1 VARSGVKLTR
11 KGGKGAHTQ
20 LPHKAL
26 PKRLRDEEIWRLKV
40 YDGRTIA
47 EIAKMLG
54 VGKRTVD
61 RSLARMRSERSLENE
76 KSLKWSVRDS
86 LAEKD
91 LAQRKMLEIM
101 QRPPLKDREG
111 NTIDDAHIRIEATR
125 VFAQISDH
133 KDKMF
138 GFRDVK
144 IRREIRELRK
154 RGDTIQRVIQRKKA
168 P

>member
-11 KGGKGAHTQ
+11 KGGKGAHTPI
-20 LPHKAL
+20 PHKVL
-26 PKRLRDEEIWRLKV
+26 PKRLRDEEAWRLKV

-47 EIAKMLG
+47 EIAKVLG
-54 VGKRTVD
+54 IGKRTVD

-76 KSLKWSVRDS
+76 KWRKWSVRDS

-101 QRPPLKDREG
+101 QRPPLRDKEG
-111 NTIDDAHIRIEATR
+111 ITIDDAHLRIEATR

-154 RGDTIQRVIQRKKA
+154 RGDTIQRIIQREKA
-168 P
+168 S